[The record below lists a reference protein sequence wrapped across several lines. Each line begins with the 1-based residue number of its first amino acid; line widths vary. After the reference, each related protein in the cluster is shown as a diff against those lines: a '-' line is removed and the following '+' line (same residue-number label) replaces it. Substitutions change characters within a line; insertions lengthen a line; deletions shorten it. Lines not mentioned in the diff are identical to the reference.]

1 MSVQYPKS
9 VDNANAFHSL
19 AWLNPHPLSAE
30 WSIFCLSF
38 FPTCKYKCI
47 FSNKDHCTYCVNIFY
62 RFIFSVCLLSHV
74 NIFHILYWLN
84 CHSFEC
90 VYWNFPCNKRQHL
103 NDLTCGL
110 VILDLSA
117 VHNINM
123 SQKSLEKHMFYFYLL
138 RHYYS

>member
-1 MSVQYPKS
+1 MFNIQKASIMPMHFTHLHDWILILSLLNDPFSVY
-9 VDNANAFHSL
+9 L
-19 AWLNPHPLSAE
+19 
-30 WSIFCLSF
+30 F
-38 FPTCKYKCI
+38 FPTGKYKCI
-47 FSNKDHCTYCVNIFY
+47 FSNKDHCVYCVNIFY

-110 VILDLSA
+110 VTLVLSE
-117 VHNINM
+117 VHDINV

-138 RHYYS
+138 RHYFT